1 MDPINF
7 WKLCSEYSIVQAA
20 LLTCGVSPDEYQDE
34 VERRARKPDG
44 YTAVRSALYNAVRSG
59 RLRADIR
66 RYEDD
71 FGEQGDID
79 LASTTIDVA
88 DLRQFLKANG
98 FEAEI
103 FERTPANS
111 PSLSDGPHYPP
122 KLAAALKAWTAV
134 TADPARLRGKSP
146 KQALESWLI
155 ENASDLGLI
164 NRNGT
169 INRTGIDEI
178 CKVAN
183 WKPSGGATPTP
194 SARSMPPQSALVRLP
209 APKAESANADFPMDD
224 DIPF

>member
-20 LLTCGVSPDEYQDE
+20 LLTCGVSPDEYQDQ
-34 VERRARKPDG
+34 VERNARKPNG

-71 FGEQGDID
+71 FGEEGDID
-79 LASTTIDVA
+79 VTATTVDVA
-88 DLRQFLKANG
+88 DLREFLKANG

-103 FERTPANS
+103 FARTPTIS

-134 TADPARLRGKSP
+134 TAEPARLRGKSP
-146 KQALESWLI
+146 KQALEAWLI
-155 ENASDLGLI
+155 ENANDLGLI
-164 NRNGT
+164 NRHGA

-183 WKPSGGATPTP
+183 WKPAGGATPTP
-194 SARSMPPQSALVRLP
+194 SAREVSQPTSLVRLP
-209 APKAESANADFPMDD
+209 TPAVTSPKQDFPMDD